1 MPGQFEGILDKLQ
14 TKLGKQTI
22 KRASTIN
29 RPRPKLNVIQ
39 IKAIN
44 DFVKRNPRADGG
56 SVNGS
61 EQAAF
66 RAKVEELMDD
76 GYDFGEA
83 VREAMRQGYDKGGR
97 VPFQSGGYSYKNFPE
112 TYEFGERARS
122 RGKYGF
128 FEKFGVNI
136 TGKESPEELTYLK
149 DLLEEFQKEIP
160 NLSPRDRG
168 GVYLA
173 GKRSSLKTIARD
185 YADFGKENIDAVAK
199 EMGIDYASSHREQRK
214 AIKKYLA
221 QRKSASS
228 ADDARLLFD
237 KQDEIKKTY
246 DTLVENYRKKN
257 GRFPG
262 QSDKVKLNQEAINR
276 IAGRERSDIARKLKN
291 FKNEEV
297 VLIKENGRIKDVVFK
312 DPKKQAEFI
321 ADLEYRF
328 SFPESG
334 KEASSYAKKA
344 GVMDQEAF
352 RKKYFKKYSKS
363 TVNDITGA
371 VSKTEGFKKPTVK
384 EFIYEQIDGALPLGE
399 LSTDAAKRK
408 AAKKLG
414 LRHYINNENQ
424 LIEFAAPTKAKR
436 LSIDEKLDPF
446 GIKRKI
452 GETKRFT
459 NVDTSHSIKQ
469 GLLNPDKP
477 GIQLKAETLETL
489 YPVRSDLNKGQI
501 GRFENSVLNIA
512 ENELRDVAKQRNSLI
527 DNAGKVIKGKENE
540 LARLNAKG
548 TKIARNFSQ
557 ADEMFGAVYR
567 GAPGKASGPTNVK
580 GVLNF
585 EVFTPNADGTI
596 SKKLV
601 GGNRAKSFAGVTDN
615 PIAKTALAELDTPV
629 KRAAA
634 LQLVEDAGTL
644 KNAVSR
650 LKGSQL
656 GSVCRVLSKLAE
668 GGRVGFASGGTMAN
682 CLRAIDNNPTA
693 AVRAIASIGKSSGK
707 LRSVVNIAKGVL
719 KTTGYGLL
727 AEAAFAAPFAIADLR
742 AGESGKRI
750 LGNATL
756 GLVGDT
762 VTDEQ
767 KEFMGEKGYR
777 AFELQK
783 ANEAYNALG
792 LASEESFSPDDDM
805 LISER
810 ITQADNTLNKKL
822 EPYIMEDGTFNETQF
837 NQDYGIA
844 QAGLKNIE
852 DVKKMRRDKIQEG
865 IRNRVD
871 PYANDFMAAKGGLA
885 TLPRKVDKPTNYGI
899 VGTKVYNN

>member
-29 RPRPKLNVIQ
+29 RPRPKFEVQQ
-39 IKAIN
+39 IKIFN
-44 DFVKRNPRADGG
+44 EFNRRNPKADGG
-56 SVNGS
+56 SADDYEPSAFSKKVN
-61 EQAAF
+61 
-66 RAKVEELMDD
+66 ELMDD

-83 VREAMRQGYDKGGR
+83 VREAMRQGYQDGG
-97 VPFQSGGYSYKNFPE
+97 VAKFDPNFGKAPPTKQQYKDV
-112 TYEFGERARS
+112 
-122 RGKYGF
+122 
-128 FEKFGVNI
+128 FEKIFKVNI
-136 TGKESPEELTYLK
+136 RGDESLDELGHLYELLAEFEE
-149 DLLEEFQKEIP
+149 QIP
-160 NLSPRDRG
+160 NLSPRNRG
-168 GVYLA
+168 GVYVA
-173 GKRSSLKTIARD
+173 GKKASLKKIARD
-185 YADFGKENIDAVAK
+185 YADFGKENIKRMAK
-199 EMGIDYASSHREQRK
+199 EMGIDYASSHREQRQ

-228 ADDARLLFD
+228 VDDARLLFD
-237 KQDEIKKTY
+237 KQDEIKATY
-246 DTLVENYRKKN
+246 ERLVENYKKQT
-257 GRFPG
+257 GSFPG
-262 QSDKVKLNQEAINR
+262 QSQKVKLNQEAIKR
-276 IAGRERSDIARKLKN
+276 IAGREKSEIARKLKN
-291 FKNEEV
+291 FKNKEV
-297 VLIKENGRIKDVVFK
+297 VLISEKGKGGVKRVKDVVFK

-352 RKKYFKKYSKS
+352 RKKYFKEYSKS
-363 TVNDITGA
+363 TVDDITAA
-371 VSKTEGFKKPTVK
+371 VAKAEGFKKPTVK
-384 EFIYEQIDGALPLGE
+384 EFIYQQIDGALPLGE

-414 LRHYINNENQ
+414 LRHYINSENQ

-527 DNAGKVIKGKENE
+527 DDAGKVIKGKENE

-601 GGNRAKSFAGVTDN
+601 GGNRAKSYAGVTDN

-656 GSVCRVLSKLAE
+656 GSVCRVLNKLAE
-668 GGRVGFASGGTMAN
+668 GGRVGFASGGTMAS

-885 TLPRKVDKPTNYGI
+885 TLPRKVAKPTNYGI